1 MYSPVVQH
9 RHNTFGIL
17 VYLVVVLT
25 LVYLTVAKTEGVS
38 ME

>member
-9 RHNTFGIL
+9 RHNTFGIFVFL
-17 VYLVVVLT
+17 DVVLT
-25 LVYLTVAKTEGVS
+25 LVYLTVAKTERIS